1 MTKTVRLE
9 PVGLE
14 TSIQT
19 NSNILSVLLK
29 EDLNVIRECGGR
41 GMCATCHVYI
51 KGGMEGLSH
60 VSRRERRT
68 LEIIT
73 SAKQNSRLACQALV
87 IGEGVVVEL
96 PSGMYV
102 SEIEDIES
110 LIGRR
115 AEKNILHPITGE
127 VLVEAGKLITRSM
140 ITQLQ
145 DTRASVGQYLAN
157 TSDA

>member
-1 MTKTVRLE
+1 MAKTVRLE
-9 PVGLE
+9 PIGEE

-19 NSNILSVLLK
+19 NGNILSVLLK
-29 EDLNVIRECGGR
+29 NELNVLHECGGR

-51 KGGMEGLSH
+51 KDGMAGLSP

-68 LEIIT
+68 LEVIT
-73 SAKQNSRLACQALV
+73 SAHQNSRLACQALV

-96 PSGMYV
+96 PSGTYV
-102 SEIEDIES
+102 SAIEDIEA

-115 AEKNILHPITGE
+115 AEQDILHPLDGK

-145 DTRASVGQYLAN
+145 DTRTEVGEYLQH
-157 TSDA
+157 TSDI